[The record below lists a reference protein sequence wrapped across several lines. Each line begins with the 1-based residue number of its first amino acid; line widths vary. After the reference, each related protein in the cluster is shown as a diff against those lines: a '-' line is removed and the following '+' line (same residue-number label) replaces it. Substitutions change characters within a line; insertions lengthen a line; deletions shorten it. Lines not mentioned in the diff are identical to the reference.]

1 MNTWA
6 CVTSQ
11 NQYYYDLIGEVM
23 LKSWSRYWPEPDCMY
38 LYSEEFQPEAID
50 RVNIID
56 WATTCYSSWLPF
68 SQRATHPHA
77 LKFGKKAWAT
87 VHALRN
93 IDVDFLVWL
102 DSDLLFWNNIPRS
115 DLERA
120 ISAEQLVALFDSDI
134 GPKEGRVLWSAESG
148 FVIFNRRH
156 ENFSSFVDQYEAYMS
171 AEIKPEG
178 VLHWWDNQV
187 LMLTASHYLDHVHDL
202 TQYRMRKTQTP
213 LNHCWLGEYMGHF
226 KSNNKNR
233 LTKEEQLIKAGIL

>member
-1 MNTWA
+1 MTTWA

-11 NQYYYDLIGEVM
+11 DQHYYDLIGEVM
-23 LKSWSRYWPEPDCMY
+23 LKSWSRYWPAPDQMY
-38 LYSEEFQPEAID
+38 LYAEEFTPEDIS
-50 RVNIID
+50 RVNIVNWTD
-56 WATTCYSSWLPF
+56 TCYQHWLPF

-93 IDVDFLVWL
+93 IDVDYLVWL
-102 DSDLLFWNNIPRS
+102 DSDLLFWNNIPRAE
-115 DLERA
+115 LERS
-120 ISAEQLVALFDSDI
+120 INNNQLVALFDSDI
-134 GPKEGRVLWSAESG
+134 GPTEGRTLWSAESG
-148 FVIFNRRH
+148 YVVFNRRH
-156 ENFSSFVDQYEAYMS
+156 PDFIEFTNRYEAYMA

-213 LNHCWLGEYMGHF
+213 LNHCWLGEYMGHY
-226 KSNNKNR
+226 KSNNKHR
-233 LTKEEQLIKAGIL
+233 MTKEEQLAKAGII

>member
-23 LKSWSRYWPEPDCMY
+23 LKSWSRYWPEPDFMY
-38 LYSEEFQPEAID
+38 LYAEEFRPEAID
-50 RVNIID
+50 RVNIVD
-56 WATTCYSSWLPF
+56 WTTTCYSSWLPF
-68 SQRATHPHA
+68 SQRATHPYA

-102 DSDLLFWNNIPRS
+102 DSDLLFWNNIPRA

-148 FVIFNRRH
+148 FVVFNRRH
-156 ENFSSFVDQYEAYMS
+156 KNFSSFVDQYESYMS
-171 AEIKPEG
+171 AEVKPEG
-178 VLHWWDNQV
+178 ALHWWDNQV
-187 LMLTASHYLDHVHDL
+187 LMLTASHYLEHVHDL
-202 TQYRMRKTQTP
+202 TPYRIRKTQTP